1 MGPFVCFNSKVSV
14 LFPHGLSQNG
24 NLYSICLVKTIF
36 NRGKFRQKT
45 KNNRGKSLQSMVG
58 YRGSDKVEKTVF
70 LDALNAVLETENLTD
85 RQRLVE
91 ELRI

>member
-1 MGPFVCFNSKVSV
+1 MVG
-14 LFPHGLSQNG
+14 
-24 NLYSICLVKTIF
+24 Y
-36 NRGKFRQKT
+36 
-45 KNNRGKSLQSMVG
+45 RGKSLQSMVG